1 MAINYDDERFKAVE
15 NEKNS
20 AIERTTNEYNNM
32 INESQGYYQQQID
45 AQKDWANKQSE
56 IQQANTDF
64 AIEKI
69 EQQKA
74 QTEKDY
80 LKEQKGA
87 YTDYQKAIDEYG
99 VNAERRATAGLQGSG
114 YSESSKISAY
124 NTYQNRYATARESYN
139 NALMNYT
146 NAIKEAQLANSSALA
161 TIAYQSLQAQ
171 LELSLQGFQY
181 KNTLVLQK
189 MSELNN
195 VNDRYYNR
203 YQDVVSQINTENSLA
218 EQIRQYNESLALQ
231 KQKAQQEQEN
241 WEREMAFAQQKYN
254 DSLKASTSSYR
265 SSGGSGNT
273 NTTGNTLQNNNNS
286 GTNLKSI
293 LSNVA
298 GSIINTAQATKNV
311 VTKTQPTA
319 KDLTAMATN
328 LKNIIN
334 TTKSKD
340 TAKQLILESYKNGN
354 LSDSEVET
362 LSKKVGITW

>member
-1 MAINYDDERFKAVE
+1 
-15 NEKNS
+15 
-20 AIERTTNEYNNM
+20 
-32 INESQGYYQQQID
+32 
-45 AQKDWANKQSE
+45 
-56 IQQANTDF
+56 
-64 AIEKI
+64 
-69 EQQKA
+69 
-74 QTEKDY
+74 
-80 LKEQKGA
+80 
-87 YTDYQKAIDEYG
+87 
-99 VNAERRATAGLQGSG
+99 
-114 YSESSKISAY
+114 
-124 NTYQNRYATARESYN
+124 
-139 NALMNYT
+139 MNYT

>member
-1 MAINYDDERFKAVE
+1 MAINYDDERFKEVE

-20 AIERTTNEYNNM
+20 AIANTTNEYNKM
-32 INESQGYYQQQID
+32 INESQGFYQQQID

-69 EQQKA
+69 EQQRK

-80 LKEQKGA
+80 QREQRGA
-87 YTDYQKAIDEYG
+87 YSDYQKAINEYG
-99 VNAERRATAGLQGSG
+99 ANAEQRAASGLQNSG

-146 NAIKEAQLANSSALA
+146 NAIKDAQLANSSALA

-181 KNTLVLQK
+181 KNTLVQQK
-189 MSELNN
+189 MNELNN

-203 YQDVVSQINTENSLA
+203 YQNVVSQINTENALA

-241 WEREMAFAQQKYN
+241 WERQFAFTQQQYN
-254 DSLKASTSSYR
+254 DSKNSSSYR
-265 SSGGSGNT
+265 SSGGS
-273 NTTGNTLQNNNNS
+273 
-286 GTNLKSI
+286 KDEDKKP
-293 LSNVA
+293 SNVLSENGSKLLA
-298 GSIINTAQATKNV
+298 FYSKKNLQTDVQKLAARKAIYNLYATGSITDADADALFNK
-311 VTKTQPTA
+311 
-319 KDLTAMATN
+319 LG
-328 LKNIIN
+328 L
-334 TTKSKD
+334 
-340 TAKQLILESYKNGN
+340 
-354 LSDSEVET
+354 
-362 LSKKVGITW
+362 